1 MRRLF
6 HLIKYNG
13 ANQAASPEVAS
24 KIVYLNVCLLAT
36 FLVFIFNTAYEVYLK
51 LPYTVAIDILFNI
64 TIFVIFFMN
73 GSGRYKLA
81 RNITILA
88 ANVLILMGTI
98 AEGTAAGNQII
109 YLPLFF
115 ITAALGNVKDN
126 TIEIIFLLLFTIICF
141 TVSSFFLPKYSVVQ
155 NISESVVES
164 MYAGNQVIAMVSC
177 VVIAIL
183 VVVITRRNEAE
194 LESAKL
200 EAEENAQSKM
210 QFLGNMSHE
219 LRTPLNGIIGTTNLM
234 LSEAHTSL
242 QGEHLQLLKYSSNHM
257 LQLVNQVLDYSKI
270 ESGKIE
276 LQPHEFNLQ
285 AFLKNLKNIFSY
297 QFQQKGILLEL
308 ITKGNTS
315 RNIFADD
322 VKLSQVLNNLL
333 SNALKFTEA
342 GKVIIECEVLQESA
356 EELRLKFSVQD
367 SGIGIP
373 KEKQAT
379 IFEEFEQAEGGNT
392 TRRYGGTGL
401 GLSISKKLVD
411 AMGGELVIQSD
422 VGVGSTF
429 SFLLNV
435 ERASYNESTR
445 VSEIKVNINP
455 DEIRQ
460 LTNKTILV
468 AEDNKVN
475 LLIAKKFLHA
485 WGATILEAN
494 NGKQAIEIAKSNN
507 SIDLL
512 LLDLE
517 MPEADG
523 YAALK
528 QIRLFNPDV
537 PAIAFTAA
545 YFTDI
550 EIKLKNHGFS
560 DYILKPFV
568 PADLNNKIATLLQ

>member
-6 HLIKYNG
+6 NLIKYNG
-13 ANQAASPEVAS
+13 TKKAISPEEAS
-24 KIVYLNVCLLAT
+24 KIVYLNVCLLVT

-64 TIFVIFFMN
+64 TIFAIFFIN

-81 RNITILA
+81 RNITIIA
-88 ANVLILMGTI
+88 ANVLILLGTI

-126 TIEIIFLLLFTIICF
+126 TREIVFLLLFTIICF

-155 NISESVVES
+155 TIGESVVEA
-164 MYAGNQVIAMVSC
+164 MYAGNQIIAMVSC

-194 LESAKL
+194 LETAKL

-234 LSEAHTSL
+234 LSETHNSL

-297 QFQQKGILLEL
+297 QFQEKGISLEL
-308 ITKGNTS
+308 ITKGNTT

-333 SNALKFTEA
+333 ANALKFTEV
-342 GKVIIECEVLQESA
+342 GKVVIECEVLQEST
-356 EELRLKFSVQD
+356 EKLQLKFSIQD

-401 GLSISKKLVD
+401 GLSISKKLVG
-411 AMGGELVIQSD
+411 AMGGELNIQSQ
-422 VGVGSTF
+422 VGVGSVF

-435 ERASYNESTR
+435 ERASFNESNR
-445 VSEIKVNINP
+445 VSEIKVKVNP

-475 LLIAKKFLHA
+475 LLIAKKFLNA

-494 NGKQAIEIAKSNN
+494 NGKQAIEIAKANN

-528 QIRLFNPDV
+528 QIKLFKPNV

-550 EIKLKNHGFS
+550 EAKLKNHGFN